1 MHIIVC
7 VKPVPDPSRFDKLRL
22 DPETMLLRR
31 DEVPPVINPLDRN
44 ALEAAFELKRRL
56 GGSVSVLTM
65 AAPSAEEQLQEAL
78 ALGCDRA
85 CLLTD
90 RAFAGADTLA
100 TARCLRAAVRKLG
113 RFDLILCGGY
123 SADGSTGQVGPQL
136 AELLG
141 IPDLTHVFRVSVSG
155 RRLRAHCRL
164 ENGQAVCEMGLPAL
178 ITLDQDANSP
188 RLTPMAGLRG
198 ALKKK
203 IAAWSA
209 ADLGLDPKT
218 VGLAGSPTRMLN
230 IFTPPAARKGEIL
243 QGPANE
249 VAAQLIERL
258 RRDQVLPARGG
269 SR

>member
-1 MHIIVC
+1 MRIIVC

-22 DPETMLLRR
+22 DPETLLLRR

-44 ALEAAFELKRRL
+44 ALEAAFELKARFK
-56 GGSVSVLTM
+56 GAVTALTM
-65 AAPSAEEQLQEAL
+65 AAPNAEEQLREAL

-90 RAFAGADTLA
+90 PAFAGADTLA
-100 TARCLRAAVRKLG
+100 TARCLRAAMRKLG
-113 RFDLILCGGY
+113 AFDLVLCGGH

-141 IPDLTHVFRVSVSG
+141 IPDITHVLRVSVSG

-164 ENGQAVCEMGLPAL
+164 EGGQAVCETTLPAL
-178 ITLDQDANSP
+178 ITLDHEANAP
-188 RLTPMAGLRG
+188 GLTPMTGLRG

-203 IAAWSA
+203 IACWSA
-209 ADLGLDPKT
+209 KDLGLDAKT

-230 IFTPPAARKGEIL
+230 IFTPPSRRKGEIL
-243 QGPANE
+243 QGSASE
-249 VAAQLIERL
+249 VASDLIGRL
-258 RRDQVLPARGG
+258 RRDALIDGGAR
-269 SR
+269 

>member
-1 MHIIVC
+1 MRSIVC
-7 VKPVPDPSRFDKLRL
+7 VKPVPDPCRFDKLRL
-22 DPETMLLRR
+22 DPQTLLLRR

-44 ALEAAFELKRRL
+44 ALEAAFELKKL
-56 GGSVSVLTM
+56 HGGSVLALTM
-65 AAPSAEEQLQEAL
+65 AAPGAEEQLREAL

-85 CLLTD
+85 CLLSD
-90 RAFAGADTLA
+90 PAFAGADTLA
-100 TARCLRAAVRKLG
+100 TARCLRAAIRKLG

-141 IPDLTHVFRVSVSG
+141 IPDLTHVLSVSVAG
-155 RRLRAHCRL
+155 RKLRAHCRL
-164 ENGQAVCEMGLPAL
+164 ENGRALCEAGLPAL
-178 ITLDQDANSP
+178 ITLDQDANAP
-188 RLTPMAGLRG
+188 RLTPMTGLRG

-209 ADLGLDPKT
+209 RDLGLDPKT

-249 VAAQLIERL
+249 VAAQLLERL
-258 RRDQVLPARGG
+258 RRDKVLPGRGG
-269 SR
+269 AR